1 MKKVLYSIMMVAIVL
16 TGCTKWDDPTTENY
30 GDGPSVNITVT
41 ETADST
47 FTFTITPGA
56 GTLYYS
62 YVVDEADEA
71 EALDGATLL
80 KGGYSSVSQQ
90 ILNTNK
96 AATFTYNMRKA
107 DKTPLCEPNTTYQI
121 YAVAANDKGIVGE
134 VVAVSVTTTDSKA
147 PKPASLSTDA
157 AAKSATITFD
167 QALVRGEGK
176 VTGAYYKEFDF
187 SNPVALT
194 EDDITV
200 EISGNKATFTAA
212 DVPAGAH
219 MIFSWEAGAFTDATG
234 NKCGAFTT
242 VVDETAESVE
252 DMFVGIYVHV
262 TNANWAIA
270 DENVTPATGAAI
282 GDWEEFNGVMTM
294 PFNVYII
301 DEDIKTGDIAVTY
314 TNDDKTVTYNL
325 KADQWSVEGKKIS
338 FKLPVEPTI
347 GDMVTFK
354 VAEGVIYDVYG
365 NVNDSYISE
374 NISWKYVGFIPTK
387 DMILGT
393 FTWMLNYNDSQIPL
407 GNFTIEEYT
416 GEDAE
421 PGDLLIKDLYIEGS
435 ECYGYYDLDACKLYI
450 YRYQA
455 LGILT
460 DPEEGD
466 YGVLTFSKGGLSA
479 SPFDIKR
486 DGSLTSSDFLLAGAA
501 PDYSTLWW
509 YELPSSSTT
518 TFVKATV
525 AAAKTSS
532 TKKAASTKALSKKR
546 INKGSSKNFKIFCK

>member
-1 MKKVLYSIMMVAIVL
+1 MKKVLYSIMMVAIAL
-16 TGCTKWDDPTTENY
+16 TGCTTWDDPKTENY

-71 EALDGATLL
+71 DALDGATLL
-80 KGGYSSVSQQ
+80 KGGYSSVSQE
-90 ILNTNK
+90 ILNTNS

-107 DKTPLCEPNTTYQI
+107 DNTPLCEPNTTYQI

-134 VVAVSVTTTDSKA
+134 VVAVSVTTTDAKA

-200 EISGNKATFTAA
+200 EISGNTATFTAA

-219 MIFSWEAGAFTDATG
+219 MIFSWEAGAFTDETG

-252 DMFVGIYVHV
+252 DMFVGVYVHV
-262 TNANWAIA
+262 TNVNWAIA
-270 DENVTPATGAAI
+270 DENVTPATDAVI
-282 GDWEEFNGVMTM
+282 GDWEGFKGVMTM
-294 PFNVYII
+294 PFNVYLIE
-301 DEDIKTGDIAVTY
+301 DDIKAGDIAVTY

-338 FKLPVEPTI
+338 FKLPVEPTV

-365 NVNDSYISE
+365 NVNDAYSSE
-374 NISWKYVGFIPTK
+374 KIIWKYAGFIPTK

-393 FTWMLNYNDSQIPL
+393 F
-407 GNFTIEEYT
+407 NFIYQSAYDETPTDYDGGTIT
-416 GEDAE
+416 IAEDPENTELENA
-421 PGDLLIKDLYIEGS
+421 LVIKDLYLEGS
-435 ECYGYYDLDACKLYI
+435 EIPGYYDLDKGII
-450 YRYQA
+450 YVAAWQI
-455 LGILT
+455 LGTTMSRSGEL
-460 DPEEGD
+460 
-466 YGVLTFSKGGLSA
+466 GLISINRNDTSA
-479 SPFDIKR
+479 DWIPFTINK
-486 DGSLTSSDFLLAGAA
+486 DGSLTSDSFGVYAYDAAFENPMGWWERATIATFTPAKAAAARKGAA
-501 PDYSTLWW
+501 KAS
-509 YELPSSSTT
+509 
-518 TFVKATV
+518 ATV
-525 AAAKTSS
+525 KKTVN
-532 TKKAASTKALSKKR
+532 KVRLSNKR
-546 INKGSSKNFKIFCK
+546 IRK